1 MAKTIS
7 TEDGVFLPSKS
18 KFAGKGKSMKMQEKP
33 LSQSW
38 GSCACEETEILMVR
52 GGRETFIYYFFT
64 YHIFVFPPIY
74 ILRRQSL
81 VSFPLS
87 L

>member
-38 GSCACEETEILMVR
+38 GSCACEETEILWFV
-52 GGRETFIYYFFT
+52 GGEKLLFTTFLLIIYSF
-64 YHIFVFPPIY
+64 
-74 ILRRQSL
+74 
-81 VSFPLS
+81 FPLFIF
-87 L
+87 